1 MAIASLVGP
10 DAQVQVCRVDN
21 LDPPAGQK
29 FRIVES
35 KLAAP
40 NQEGLG
46 SRIPVAVED
55 RVK

>member
-1 MAIASLVGP
+1 MAIAGLVGA
-10 DAQVQVCRVDN
+10 DAQVQVCRVEN

-46 SRIPVAVED
+46 SRIPIAVED
-55 RVK
+55 HTK

>member
-1 MAIASLVGP
+1 MAIAGLVGP

-21 LDPPAGQK
+21 LGPPAGQK

-40 NQEGLG
+40 NQEELG
-46 SRIPVAVED
+46 SRTPVAVED
-55 RVK
+55 HIK